1 MDTVKSSSDLKII
14 WQFADED
21 TRTQTIPNPKSDLS
35 LADLQAFETSAIN
48 SQVIIGDKTGAA
60 VTGIK
65 SAISIDSTNVIL
77 DI

>member
-21 TRTQTIPNPKSDLS
+21 TRTQTIPNPKYDLS
-35 LADLQAFETSAIN
+35 LAAVQAFETSVIN